1 MKGGCFMAK
10 IIPIH
15 DRLVVKV
22 EEEEEKTKTGI
33 VLPDT
38 AKEKPQKGKVIA
50 VGQGRVLEN
59 GQRVPL
65 EVHVGDVVIFSKY
78 SGTEVKLEGEKYLIL
93 TEGDVLAI
101 LK

>member
-1 MKGGCFMAK
+1 MAE
-10 IIPIH
+10 IVPIYDH
-15 DRLVVKV
+15 LVVKV
-22 EEEEEKTKTGI
+22 EEEEEKTKSGI

-50 VGQGRVLEN
+50 VGKGKILEN
-59 GQRVPL
+59 GQKVPL

-78 SGTEVKLEGEKYLIL
+78 AGTEIKLDGEKYLIL

>member
-1 MKGGCFMAK
+1 MAK

-50 VGQGRVLEN
+50 VGQGRILEN

-65 EVHVGDVVIFSKY
+65 EVHVGEVVIFSKY